1 MDFQASH
8 EQNTQGIPDI
18 PSVWTQN
25 DTSDV
30 DSPGNFCKSLF
41 YNVKLSI
48 KLSDLVYV
56 LKLCFNQYK
65 TQHMS
70 YLPIEI
76 PKQEPLGP
84 LTAVLGLAHNSQGA
98 WEPNLGFVFQ
108 HVSIGTWG
116 QFPYCP

>member
-1 MDFQASH
+1 MCKRIYGIVIVSKHLKKQKHGVLGWRYTELIPIVIRIMDYQASH

-30 DSPGNFCKSLF
+30 DTPGNFCKSLF

-56 LKLCFNQYK
+56 LKLCFN
-65 TQHMS
+65 
-70 YLPIEI
+70 
-76 PKQEPLGP
+76 
-84 LTAVLGLAHNSQGA
+84 
-98 WEPNLGFVFQ
+98 
-108 HVSIGTWG
+108 
-116 QFPYCP
+116 